1 MSQNVQENTKTL
13 VQYLGGTGNIL
24 SVTNCMT
31 RLRTAVKD
39 ESAVDEGKIQSLEDV
54 MGLVHDRKNYYE
66 IVVGP
71 GKSRKYADE
80 CHAMGLAAA
89 SGDSEKEDP
98 DWKAYKKDRQSRQK
112 ESRVK
117 SGLKMIGDIFVP
129 LLPGIISAGLCAGF
143 AALIAQAVPGYRE
156 SRVWNLI
163 YLLLG
168 LLNASFMSYLTAW
181 AGYRAAE
188 RFGATPILGGMLGM
202 ITSLDGINQIA
213 LLLGLFNEEN
223 PLNSI
228 LRVGKGGVLAVIIG
242 VFLLARVEK
251 RIRSRMPENVD
262 IIFTPLLTLLVCVI
276 PYILVIMPL
285 LGYLSGGIVWV
296 FSKLCMSESLLVR
309 MFAGY
314 VSTAL
319 FLPLVAAG
327 MHHGLVALYS
337 VQLQELGY
345 VTLYPALAMAG
356 AGQVGTAIALWIKA
370 RNVGNR
376 KLCSVI
382 SGALPAGF
390 LGIGEPLIYGVTLPL
405 GKPFI
410 TAGVGA
416 GFGGALVMAFKV
428 ASTTW
433 GPSGLLGVFVMTAG
447 PLGAVKSALI
457 YLAGLVVSYICSFL
471 LTSLTYN
478 KRELIPENP
487 ETGLA
492 LAEAYPS
499 VRHGEMIPLG
509 KTVTAFEYTIRDPVG
524 IHARPAGKLAEIARK
539 FDCQVTI
546 QAKGKSTSASS
557 MIGLMNLGA
566 AKGDSLSV
574 KAEGREAGAA
584 VRALKA
590 YMTQNL

>member
-1 MSQNVQENTKTL
+1 
-13 VQYLGGTGNIL
+13 
-24 SVTNCMT
+24 
-31 RLRTAVKD
+31 
-39 ESAVDEGKIQSLEDV
+39 
-54 MGLVHDRKNYYE
+54 
-66 IVVGP
+66 
-71 GKSRKYADE
+71 
-80 CHAMGLAAA
+80 
-89 SGDSEKEDP
+89 
-98 DWKAYKKDRQSRQK
+98 
-112 ESRVK
+112 
-117 SGLKMIGDIFVP
+117 
-129 LLPGIISAGLCAGF
+129 
-143 AALIAQAVPGYRE
+143 
-156 SRVWNLI
+156 
-163 YLLLG
+163 
-168 LLNASFMSYLTAW
+168 
-181 AGYRAAE
+181 
-188 RFGATPILGGMLGM
+188 
-202 ITSLDGINQIA
+202 
-213 LLLGLFNEEN
+213 
-223 PLNSI
+223 
-228 LRVGKGGVLAVIIG
+228 
-242 VFLLARVEK
+242 
-251 RIRSRMPENVD
+251 
-262 IIFTPLLTLLVCVI
+262 
-276 PYILVIMPL
+276 
-285 LGYLSGGIVWV
+285 
-296 FSKLCMSESLLVR
+296 

-478 KRELIPENP
+478 KRELILENP
-487 ETGLA
+487 ETGPA

-524 IHARPAGKLAEIARK
+524 IHARPAGALAAIARQY
-539 FDCQVTI
+539 DCAVTVHAAGRSCAADNVI
-546 QAKGKSTSASS
+546 A
-557 MIGLMNLGA
+557 LMALGA
-566 AKGDSLSV
+566 S
-574 KAEGREAGAA
+574 EGTVLT
-584 VRALKA
+584 VRADGPGAEKA
-590 YMTQNL
+590 LAALYQYLEENL